1 MERIDRKLLW
11 LFLPALTD
19 VFVGRKASESFE
31 SLGEVVS
38 HLEGLEMCLQMLM
51 GLIVVFLHRSFL

>member
-1 MERIDRKLLW
+1 MMEGIDPKSFW
-11 LFLPALTD
+11 LFLPSLTD

-38 HLEGLEMCLQMLM
+38 HLEGSEMCLQMLM
-51 GLIVVFLHRSFL
+51 GLIAERIR